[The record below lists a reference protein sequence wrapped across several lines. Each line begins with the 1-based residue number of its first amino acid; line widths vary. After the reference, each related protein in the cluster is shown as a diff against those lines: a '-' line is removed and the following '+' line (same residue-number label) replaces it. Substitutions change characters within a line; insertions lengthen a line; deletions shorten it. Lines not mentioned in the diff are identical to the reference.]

1 MVAGVKDDHIYE
13 IHGSLRQLQCSA
25 RCCKTLYNVDKEC
38 IERMRKDQTWIP
50 MCPKCEKHCLRPN
63 VMIFGDD
70 MFIGARARRQK
81 KNLEKF
87 LKHNKTYAVLE
98 IGAGKVIPSIRI
110 YAEQYANKGSAL
122 IRINPSKDECEEME
136 TNIELHDKYIPL
148 AHKSE
153 HALKLITNALQ
164 L

>member
-1 MVAGVKDDHIYE
+1 MRNPKDLLKKARTKGNQNLDQYFLMDEGVLDRLQAYAREFDCNHI
-13 IHGSLRQLQCSA
+13 
-25 RCCKTLYNVDKEC
+25 
-38 IERMRKDQTWIP
+38 
-50 MCPKCEKHCLRPN
+50 
-63 VMIFGDD
+63 
-70 MFIGARARRQK
+70 
-81 KNLEKF
+81 
-87 LKHNKTYAVLE
+87 LE